1 MNYQESQI
9 VTPGPYR
16 ATKLWNEVTKLF
28 RAGMPLKKHRQHFR
42 LYGNSFT
49 AAAAVD
55 WLHDLLRNNSNFGA
69 EVTRQQTVQLLKK
82 FLKNHVIEDVK
93 GRWGSEDL
101 DDNGQLYRFPS
112 TSPLKSIPS
121 CPSLTRKKS
130 FLLKEKE
137 GLFRIRTSKKFDKE
151 TQENLDPLNQE
162 NAADSAPSDA
172 VHRRDLTEEDILDVW
187 RNIALT
193 HLQKTLGL
201 VSLDDVLDPAHVD
214 ARHIVYNMTNVNKH
228 GVVTLEDK
236 TGDLPHWV
244 LSAMKCLASWPKY
257 DSNQP
262 SYTGFERDVFKTVSD
277 YFLGLPQPLLTF
289 QYYEL
294 FVNILVLCGYVV
306 VPKTQRGKRKNREE
320 PSCPQPSKTPH
331 LNSANPFKSTECLLL
346 SLIRKESY
354 EETDSPMREVFGSKA
369 RSDLLGAAATETTQ
383 QPDLVHSRAS
393 GSKLMSG
400 SCQNL
405 SQTTHSG
412 AISVRLRPRSYSV
425 DGVNEDSAQVRRR
438 PRSCSL
444 EGIIEDPDHAHLP
457 GLLFPPSEHGVPGR
471 SRGRRTYP
479 SLQHK
484 AASLLD
490 IHPKAEQQ
498 VFASMA
504 SLSCCNSMSTNDSEV
519 FSNHSA
525 SSSSTPSPPEA
536 PLAKRLQS
544 RSLGGWAGVGDR
556 REMSTSCFS
565 INAPVA
571 EITVKPELSSSTGLR
586 RLSVLNLAASSTEAR
601 AGPGVSR
608 RCYSSVDLSNK
619 PPTSPPSV
627 SSYARH
633 PSPDQSL
640 LQPQLERVAV
650 EALQLCTLL
659 LPPASR
665 RKLQLLMRMISRMSQ
680 NVDMPRLHDAIGTR
694 TLMVHTFSRC
704 VLCCEEEVDLDE
716 LLATRLV
723 SFLMDHHQD
732 ILQVPVYL
740 QNAVQD
746 HIAYLRKVQIT
757 YPSSGVSVS
766 VPAYSFCT
774 QISPQE
780 FEEQKLSVS
789 QAAIADLL
797 ESLIKD
803 KSLSVKDKKKRLK
816 QFQKLYPDIY
826 IRRFPTTESEA
837 QLFADKPKI
846 KPPMLI
852 SIKKAK
858 AFSIRN

>member
-1 MNYQESQI
+1 MNYQDSHI

-28 RAGMPLKKHRQHFR
+28 RAGMPLKKHRQHLR
-42 LYGNSFT
+42 LYGSCFT

-55 WLHDLLRNNSNFGA
+55 WLHDLLRNNSNFGH
-69 EVTRQQTVQLLKK
+69 EVTRQQTLQLLRK

-101 DDNGQLYRFPS
+101 DDNGHLYRFPS
-112 TSPLKSIPS
+112 TSPLKPIPN

-137 GLFRIRTSKKFDKE
+137 GPFRIRTSKRFGKE
-151 TQENLDPLNQE
+151 TQENMDPLNQE
-162 NAADSAPSDA
+162 KPADSAPNDG
-172 VHRRDLTEEDILDVW
+172 VHRRDLMEEDILDVW
-187 RNIALT
+187 RNITLT

-201 VSLDDVLDPAHVD
+201 VSLEDVLDPAQVD
-214 ARHIVYNMTNVNKH
+214 SRHIVYNMTNVNKH

-244 LSAMKCLASWPKY
+244 LSAMKCLANWPKY

-262 SYTGFERDVFKTVSD
+262 SYPGFERDVFKTISD
-277 YFLGLPQPLLTF
+277 YFFSLPQPLLTF

-294 FVNILVLCGYVV
+294 FVNILVLCGYIVA
-306 VPKTQRGKRKNREE
+306 PKTHRGKRKSQEE
-320 PSCPQPSKTPH
+320 PNCPQPPKTPH
-331 LNSANPFKSTECLLL
+331 LNNANPFKSTECLLL
-346 SLIRKESY
+346 SLIRKESF
-354 EETDSPMREVFGSKA
+354 EETDSPMREVFCSKA
-369 RSDLLGAAATETTQ
+369 QSDLLGAACTETIQ
-383 QPDLVHSRAS
+383 RPDLALTRAS
-393 GSKLMSG
+393 GSKFMSG

-405 SQTTHSG
+405 SQPTG
-412 AISVRLRPRSYSV
+412 AGAVSARL
-425 DGVNEDSAQVRRR
+425 R

-444 EGIIEDPDHAHLP
+444 EGAVDESACARLRRLP
-457 GLLFPPSEHGVPGR
+457 FQSSEHVVPFGNGG
-471 SRGRRTYP
+471 SRTCA

-484 AASLLD
+484 ASSLLD
-490 IHPKAEQQ
+490 VHPKAEQQ

-504 SLSCCNSMSTNDSEV
+504 SLSCSSGTSRDYSEV
-519 FSNHSA
+519 FSIHSA
-525 SSSSTPSPPEA
+525 SSSGTPSPQEVL
-536 PLAKRLQS
+536 LANRRPASQS
-544 RSLGGWAGVGDR
+544 RSFGNCAGVGDR
-556 REMSTSCFS
+556 REISASCFS

-571 EITVKPELSSSTGLR
+571 EITMKPDFSSSTGLR
-586 RLSVLNLAASSTEAR
+586 RLSVFNLAASSTEDR
-601 AGPGVSR
+601 AEPGVSR

-619 PPTSPPSV
+619 PTTSTPSV

-633 PSPDQSL
+633 PNPDQSL
-640 LQPQLERVAV
+640 LQPQLERVAI

-694 TLMVHTFSRC
+694 TMMVHTFSRC

-757 YPSSGVSVS
+757 YPGSDVGVSVTT
-766 VPAYSFCT
+766 YSFCR

-780 FEEQKLSVS
+780 FEQQKLSVS

-797 ESLIKD
+797 ESIIKD
-803 KSLSVKDKKKRLK
+803 KSLSVKERKKRLK
-816 QFQKLYPDIY
+816 QFQKQYPDIY
-826 IRRFPTTESEA
+826 TRRFPTTESEA
-837 QLFADKPKI
+837 QLFVDKPKI

-852 SIKKAK
+852 NLAAK
-858 AFSIRN
+858 

>member
-1 MNYQESQI
+1 MNYQESHI

-42 LYGNSFT
+42 LYGNCFT

-55 WLHDLLRNNSNFGA
+55 WLRDLLRNNSNFGS

-101 DDNGQLYRFPS
+101 EDNGQLYRFPS
-112 TSPLKSIPS
+112 TSPLKPIPS
-121 CPSLTRKKS
+121 CPSHARKKS

-137 GLFRIRTSKKFDKE
+137 GLFKIRTSKKFDKE
-151 TQENLDPLNQE
+151 TQENVDPLNPE
-162 NAADSAPSDA
+162 KPADSAPNDV

-187 RNIALT
+187 RNITLT

-201 VSLDDVLDPAHVD
+201 VSLEDVLDPAQVD
-214 ARHIVYNMTNVNKH
+214 SRYIVYNMTNVNKH

-244 LSAMKCLASWPKY
+244 LSAMKCLANWPKY

-262 SYTGFERDVFKTVSD
+262 SYPGFERDVFKTVSD
-277 YFLGLPQPLLTF
+277 YFLSLPQPLLTF

-294 FVNILVLCGYVV
+294 FVNILVLCGYIV
-306 VPKTQRGKRKNREE
+306 VPKRQRGKRKSQEVPN
-320 PSCPQPSKTPH
+320 CPQPPKTPH
-331 LNSANPFKSTECLLL
+331 LNNANAFKSTECLLL
-346 SLIRKESY
+346 SLIRKESF
-354 EETDSPMREVFGSKA
+354 EESESPMREVFSSKA
-369 RSDLLGAAATETTQ
+369 QSDLLGAACAKTIQ
-383 QPDLVHSRAS
+383 QPDLVRTSAN
-393 GSKLMSG
+393 GSKFMTG

-405 SQTTHSG
+405 SQTTGTG
-412 AISVRLRPRSYSV
+412 AGSVRL
-425 DGVNEDSAQVRRR
+425 R

-444 EGIIEDPDHAHLP
+444 EGVINGSTRAHLP
-457 GLLFPPSEHGVPGR
+457 GLLFQSSEHAIPGR
-471 SRGRRTYP
+471 SA

-484 AASLLD
+484 ASSLLNV
-490 IHPKAEQQ
+490 HPKAEQQ

-504 SLSCCNSMSTNDSEV
+504 SLSCSSNTSGDDPEV
-519 FSNHSA
+519 FSVNSA
-525 SSSSTPSPPEA
+525 SSSSTPSPQQVL
-536 PLAKRLQS
+536 LAKRLQAS
-544 RSLGGWAGVGDR
+544 QSNGFGNCAGVGDR
-556 REMSTSCFS
+556 REISASCFS

-571 EITVKPELSSSTGLR
+571 EITVKPEVSSSAGLK
-586 RLSVLNLAASSTEAR
+586 RLSVFNLTGSSAKAR

-608 RCYSSVDLSNK
+608 RCYSSVDLSDK
-619 PPTSPPSV
+619 PSTSPPSV

-640 LQPQLERVAV
+640 LQPQLERVAI

-757 YPSSGVSVS
+757 YPGSGVGVSV
-766 VPAYSFCT
+766 PTYSFCS

-816 QFQKLYPDIY
+816 QFQKQYPDIY
-826 IRRFPTTESEA
+826 VRRFPTTESEA
-837 QLFADKPKI
+837 QLFVDKPKI

-852 SIKKAK
+852 SMKKAK